1 MNRNACCT
9 QNMGPHGARNNM
21 GQARCAMPVKE
32 PVRPCMENR
41 MGQNRPCMEN
51 HMNQNRPCMEN
62 RMGQNH
68 PCTEN
73 HMRHHHQDM
82 GQDRVSSPCTCEED
96 WKQEVPTGN
105 QKKLLCYI
113 DEVSFA
119 VYDALLY
126 LDTHPNDDAALHYF
140 NRHNMKRN
148 FALEEYAKAY
158 GPLNIGTMDDDAG
171 RSWEW
176 ACQPWPW
183 EGGNC

>member
-1 MNRNACCT
+1 MLMNRNACCT

-21 GQARCAMPVKE
+21 GQARCAMPVRE
-32 PVRPCMENR
+32 PA
-41 MGQNRPCMEN
+41 RPCMEN
-51 HMNQNRPCMEN
+51 HMRHHHPD
-62 RMGQNH
+62 MGQNRM
-68 PCTEN
+68 PA
-73 HMRHHHQDM
+73 
-82 GQDRVSSPCTCEED
+82 PCTCEDD
-96 WKQEVPTGN
+96 WKQEVPVGN

-140 NRHNMKRN
+140 NHHNMKRN

-176 ACQPWPW
+176 ACQAWPW
-183 EGGNC
+183 EGGNR